1 MLLSVD
7 LLPWTTPQF
16 FALGFYF
23 QVGSLLPRTCKASGL
38 PLEAMQSTEH
48 ISIAVFKGNF
58 HLTISIQ
65 CACLAEQKEK
75 DNIFLPAALLNFT
88 LDSALFNSVP
98 PLYFVFASVY
108 VLRLTSAAMLLR
120 LVNST

>member
-48 ISIAVFKGNF
+48 ISMQDENIAVFKGNF

-88 LDSALFNSVP
+88 LDSA
-98 PLYFVFASVY
+98 
-108 VLRLTSAAMLLR
+108 
-120 LVNST
+120 